1 MEPEVADG
9 TQTICT
15 RIQVEAVKLVRE
27 RGISVKQAA
36 HDLNVHE
43 NVLRSAAADGLGR

>member
-1 MEPEVADG
+1 MERRRFAREFKL
-9 TQTICT
+9 
-15 RIQVEAVKLVRE
+15 EAVKLVRE